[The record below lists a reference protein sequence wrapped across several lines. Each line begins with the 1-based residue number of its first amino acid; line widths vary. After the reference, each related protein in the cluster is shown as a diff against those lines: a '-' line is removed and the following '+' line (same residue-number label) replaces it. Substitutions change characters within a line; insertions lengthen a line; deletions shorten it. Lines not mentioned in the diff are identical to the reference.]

1 MHERRVAVV
10 TGALS
15 GIGEAITSRLLDDG
29 MRVAALDLSVP
40 PGMPP
45 GGSAAEPLTVYAD
58 VTDPTSVEHAIR
70 AVSERFGRVDVL
82 INNAGIT
89 GSAEATDCHTTP
101 VDEWERVLAVN
112 VRGPFLCT
120 RAVLPHMLQRR
131 DGHVITIAS
140 AAGMV
145 AFPRRCAY
153 TTSKGAAIQFTK
165 SIALDYAQYG
175 IRANAVC
182 PGMVQTPMTQWRLNQ
197 PALRSAIE
205 AEIPMGRVAQ
215 PDEIADA
222 VAVLASNRLGY
233 MTGQTLVVDGGWT
246 VH

>member
-1 MHERRVAVV
+1 MPERRVAVV

-15 GIGEAITSRLLDDG
+15 GIGAAITSRLLDDG
-29 MRVAALDLSVP
+29 MHVAALDLSAP
-40 PGMPP
+40 PGTPS
-45 GGSAAEPLTVYAD
+45 GGSAVEPLTVSAD
-58 VTDPTSVEHAIR
+58 VTDSASVEQALC

-82 INNAGIT
+82 INNAGIS
-89 GSAEATDCHTTP
+89 GSAEAAACHTTP

-120 RAVLPHMLQRR
+120 RAVLPHMLKRR
-131 DGHVITIAS
+131 EGHVITIAS
-140 AAGMV
+140 AAGLV
-145 AFPRRCAY
+145 AFPGRCAY

-165 SIALDYAQYG
+165 SVALDYAQYG

-182 PGMVQTPMTQWRLNQ
+182 PGMVQTPMTQWRLSQ
-197 PALRSAIE
+197 PHLRSAIE

-222 VAVLASNRLGY
+222 VAVLASGRLGY